1 MPKIS
6 AKAGLSN
13 RRLNGLQKEDGSFGC
28 RGHIPFREC
37 FPVVCASVTR
47 YLRSQLEMGL
57 LQGNSR
63 FLKLQLSHPVP
74 SLPLLLHAQ
83 ASSSRVPL
91 AFLPKKF

>member
-6 AKAGLSN
+6 AKAGAFQQEIEWAAEGGWKCWVQRS
-13 RRLNGLQKEDGSFGC
+13 
-28 RGHIPFREC
+28 PFREC
-37 FPVVCASVTR
+37 YSVVCASVTR
-47 YLRSQLEMGL
+47 YLRRQSEMGL
-57 LQGNSR
+57 LLGNSR
-63 FLKLQLSHPVP
+63 FLKLLLPHHVP